1 MKFADNLYELYNKH
15 FSEKDYL
22 PIFTNSVIEQLD
34 KNDLL
39 HILSECSKEELQ
51 TIVST
56 FVLNEIESRD
66 QKIISLPS
74 SQQDKHNKSPI
85 QFKA

>member
-51 TIVST
+51 TVVST
-56 FVLNEIESRD
+56 FVLNDLENRD
-66 QKIISLPS
+66 QKVISLPS
-74 SQQDKHNKSPI
+74 SKQEKNNRSTI
-85 QFKA
+85 QYKA